1 VSASLTPLHTLNTHT
16 TLLLHSFSITHS
28 FSLPPTP
35 FSPSPHYLSLSPFS
49 SPLRPLPNPHT
60 HRYIVLL
67 DTLVCFAGNR
77 QKGKQECERRRF
89 DQYSAIRESVA
100 AACAISMCKGTFDR
114 TFEFLF
120 LLEHLTY
127 FDFSSSFFTLLHLT
141 RPYLSTTSSHLF
153 SPLPTCSHPILLF
166 FTTPHIFSPNP
177 LSTYLPLPHLTFL
190 HPLLTPPHLTLRHP
204 PFYCTLPPPKRPGPR
219 NVPFK
224 PSPPLRRGK
233 RKRKRREKQEERRV
247 SATVRPPFF
256 FFFFQQ

>member
-1 VSASLTPLHTLNTHT
+1 VFSTGKNHPIRVSASLTPLHTLNTHT

-100 AACAISMCKGTFDR
+100 AACAISMCKGTFER

-153 SPLPTCSHPILLF
+153 SPHSTLLHNTPYFLTKPSLNLPPVTTSYFSSPFAYPTSPHLTPPPILL
-166 FTTPHIFSPNP
+166 
-177 LSTYLPLPHLTFL
+177 
-190 HPLLTPPHLTLRHP
+190 HP
-204 PFYCTLPPPKRPGPR
+204 P
-219 NVPFK
+219 
-224 PSPPLRRGK
+224 SP
-233 RKRKRREKQEERRV
+233 
-247 SATVRPPFF
+247 
-256 FFFFQQ
+256 